1 LKDINS
7 LKHFKRVLKTF
18 YYKEI
23 VSRLKMP
30 FECIYCNK
38 DFTSKSIL
46 KTHQKSAKY
55 CLKIQAES
63 SIKKVDL
70 EIDKRSYLCKFC
82 NKSFTSKVCF
92 QKHLDIC
99 IVKLKNTI
107 KELSVEL
114 DRKEKI
120 IEEQKHQM
128 KTIRLEVENE
138 FYKQREERST
148 NVVEEIAK
156 QPRVQ
161 QTNNNQKILITSN
174 MDLSNEKMKEMIEN
188 SFNANYMIQ
197 GQKGVARFAYD
208 TILKDEQG
216 KLKYICTDPSR
227 QIFQYKNE
235 EGEIQK
241 DVKAKKLT
249 KALLDGELKSASHK
263 IASDKMADNAD
274 DFLEYSTYFLDIKEL
289 EDDNSDF
296 SKELS
301 TLVI

>member
-1 LKDINS
+1 MS
-7 LKHFKRVLKTF
+7 
-18 YYKEI
+18 
-23 VSRLKMP
+23 
-30 FECIYCNK
+30 FECKFCK
-38 DFTSKSIL
+38 KSYATKGSL
-46 KTHQKSAKY
+46 NNHQRTAKY
-55 CLKIQAES
+55 CIKIQQSLSEKNSDNIEYKSFDCKYCKKTFSSNFNLNKHIKLCPSYYTALL
-63 SIKKVDL
+63 SIKDNQI
-70 EIDKRSYLCKFC
+70 E
-82 NKSFTSKVCF
+82 T
-92 QKHLDIC
+92 
-99 IVKLKNTI
+99 KNNEI
-107 KELSVEL
+107 KELQV
-114 DRKEKI
+114 KI
-120 IEEQKHQM
+120 ASLEQQVM
-128 KTIRLEVENE
+128 TIKLETENRML
-138 FYKQREERST
+138 REQSERSVNT
-148 NVVEEIAK
+148 VEEIAK

-161 QTNNNQKILITSN
+161 QNNNQKILITSP
-174 MDLSNEKMKEMIEN
+174 MDLSQGKIKDMIEN

-208 TILKDEQG
+208 TMLKDEEG

-263 IASDKMADNAD
+263 IASDKMKENTE
-274 DFLEYSTYFLDIKEL
+274 DFLEYSTYYLEIKEL